1 MLVGL
6 LLMMIVLSQS
16 KPNPNEPE
24 PMKKLIRITTVP
36 ISLNILLKGQL
47 AFMRDHF
54 EVLAVSS
61 GPQEELDEV
70 SRREGVPNRKV
81 EMTRAITPVQDLKA
95 VWQLY
100 QLFKKEQ
107 PQIVHTHTP
116 KAGIVGLLAARLAGV
131 PHRLHT
137 VAGLPLLEATGAKRK
152 LLDFVEK
159 LTYRCA
165 TKVYPNSQGLYDII
179 LKQGYIKHKKVIAT
193 PSSLSGVEGEGGKL
207 KVLGNGSSNGIDTT
221 HFSQEQVSAS
231 QKEALG
237 KELGISPKDFVF
249 IFVGRLVGDKGINE
263 LVAAFESHC
272 ERDSKESH
280 SEPQQ
285 SWGEGISSGT
295 PKLLLVGPIE
305 PHLDPLSPQ
314 TQTTIDQNPNIITT
328 GFQNDVRP
336 YLAISDVLVFPSYR
350 EGFPNVVMQAGAMG
364 LPAIVTNINGCNEII
379 QEGVNGLIIPVKDTR
394 ALKNAMERLL
404 DDKAFY
410 DHLKQNARPMICDRY
425 EQRVVWEALLEEYRL
440 LEGEGQ

>member
-1 MLVGL
+1 MP
-6 LLMMIVLSQS
+6 
-16 KPNPNEPE
+16 KP
-24 PMKKLIRITTVP
+24 KLIRITTVP

-159 LTYRCA
+159 ITYRCA
-165 TKVYPNSQGLYDII
+165 TKIYPNSQGLYDII
-179 LKQGYIKHKKVIAT
+179 IEKEYTKTSKLKVIA
-193 PSSLSGVEGEGGKL
+193 
-207 KVLGNGSSNGIDTT
+207 NGSSNGIDTT
-221 HFSQEQVSAS
+221 HFSPKQVS
-231 QKEALG
+231 EAEKTALRE
-237 KELGISPKDFVF
+237 KLGISSRDFVF
-249 IFVGRLVGDKGINE
+249 VFVGRLVGDKGINE
-263 LVAAFESHC
+263 LIDAFVGLNSLLLG
-272 ERDSKESH
+272 KGAV
-280 SEPQQ
+280 
-285 SWGEGISSGT
+285 GEA
-295 PKLLLVGPIE
+295 KLLLVGPLETDLDALQPETLLEIE
-305 PHLDPLSPQ
+305 S
-314 TQTTIDQNPNIITT
+314 NPNIVSV
-328 GFQNDVRP
+328 GYQKDVRP
-336 YLAISDVLVFPSYR
+336 YFAISNTLVFPSYR
-350 EGFPNVVMQAGAMG
+350 EGFPNVVMQAGAMNI
-364 LPAIVTNINGCNEII
+364 PAIVSNINGCNEII
-379 QEGVNGLIIPVKDTR
+379 KEGKNGTIIPVKDSG
-394 ALKNAMERLL
+394 AILEKMSQFLMDKPYYNSLKKKSRE
-404 DDKAFY
+404 
-410 DHLKQNARPMICDRY
+410 MICDRY
-425 EQRVVWEALLEEYRL
+425 EHNVVCQAILKEYRTL
-440 LEGEGQ
+440 